1 MGLFFID
8 QRWLYCIVP
17 SCCLNGVF
25 GLRVLGCVSPSLDD
39 AVMGDFRWFK
49 QSKWLWFLR
58 MLWFTII
65 SVDLLF
71 FFFLVWFGNVD
82 NIFYDVAVSSVTVL
96 LMVCLSVC
104 FLTNNNSCY
113 YNETFGFSLFRSV
126 SVWHRWV
133 YCITDIYFLLMSL
146 GVKDFKMGFSVF
158 WWCGIWDFSWLS
170 ILEKHTYTLWYWKLW
185 VLLKS
190 TQWQFFLLLQ

>member
-1 MGLFFID
+1 MRF
-8 QRWLYCIVP
+8 
-17 SCCLNGVF
+17 SVF
-25 GLRVLGCVSPSLDD
+25 GWCGYGRFQMIQTVKVTLVFANAMVHYNFC
-39 AVMGDFRWFK
+39 
-49 QSKWLWFLR
+49 
-58 MLWFTII
+58 WFT
-65 SVDLLF
+65 L

-113 YNETFGFSLFRSV
+113 YNETFGFSSFRSV